1 MVIFEH
7 FTLPDNEEGVASKFA
22 LTTHCRLCWKG
33 WFKIVRHHT
42 TPHVVDTLWTQ
53 GRVAGQLAN
62 TGWLRFV
69 ASTSSTGGATD
80 VNVGLQ

>member
-1 MVIFEH
+1 MYTPHIVDSVES
-7 FTLPDNEEGVASKFA
+7 TMWTQGRVGS
-22 LTTHCRLCWKG
+22 RLSE
-33 WFKIVRHHT
+33 T